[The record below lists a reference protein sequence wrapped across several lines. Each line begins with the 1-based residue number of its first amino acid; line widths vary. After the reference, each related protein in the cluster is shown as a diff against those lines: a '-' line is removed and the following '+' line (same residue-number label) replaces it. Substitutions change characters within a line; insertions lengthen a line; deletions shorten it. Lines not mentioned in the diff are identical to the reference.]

1 MNIEKHTADRVTTI
15 VLEGWLDTRA
25 APELEEVLEELP
37 PDTESIIFEC
47 KKLEYI
53 SSSGIRQIIV
63 AYKRVKGNL
72 TLKNLSEEILRVLE
86 VTGIADWINME

>member
-47 KKLEYI
+47 KK
-53 SSSGIRQIIV
+53 
-63 AYKRVKGNL
+63 N
-72 TLKNLSEEILRVLE
+72 
-86 VTGIADWINME
+86 TGGENG